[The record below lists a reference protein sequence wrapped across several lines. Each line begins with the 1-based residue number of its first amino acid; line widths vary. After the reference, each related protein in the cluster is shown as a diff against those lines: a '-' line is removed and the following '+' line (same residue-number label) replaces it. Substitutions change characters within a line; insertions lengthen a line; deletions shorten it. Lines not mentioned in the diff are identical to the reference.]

1 VAACLPYPNLAEIIM
16 DYSLFGGPSVSFER
30 IMVEERSA
38 SSVASSDCSRSVA
51 STTKTISSSGSRR
64 SASSRGKR
72 SKTSGTSHWSMEA
85 GHEAEAREVCADKLL
100 RSLFV
105 ALSTTEACKSLRALD
120 AYVLNGR
127 EVVALGSLARSE
139 KVYSF
144 GRYSFPEET
153 LLRCDALLKR
163 ARQASGML
171 RKECGLARSY
181 VAHAFRDKEG
191 ELCVVVKT
199 GSYR

>member
-1 VAACLPYPNLAEIIM
+1 M
-16 DYSLFGGPSVSFER
+16 DYSLFKGPSVSFER
-30 IMVEERSA
+30 IMAEERAA
-38 SSVASSDCSRSVA
+38 SSVAIPNSDCSSVA
-51 STTKTISSSGSRR
+51 STTKTISSCDSRR

-72 SKTSGTSHWSMEA
+72 RKTSGKSHWSVEA

-105 ALSTTEACKSLRALD
+105 AFSATEACKSLRALD

-139 KVYSF
+139 KLHSF

-163 ARQASGML
+163 ARQASGLL

-199 GSYR
+199 ESYR